1 MTGRG
6 NFHGLEPM
14 AICLMSLGKVIQL
27 GYQRAFYLQEL
38 GTDVNVN
45 GETRM
50 WGVWKPGRR
59 LKGNKGVG
67 LKKVKGTASSFC

>member
-14 AICLMSLGKVIQL
+14 AICLMSLGKVISL

-45 GETRM
+45 GELAC
-50 WGVWKPGRR
+50 GVSGSQAEDSKEIREW
-59 LKGNKGVG
+59 
-67 LKKVKGTASSFC
+67 A

>member
-6 NFHGLEPM
+6 NLHGLKPM
-14 AICLMSLGKVIQL
+14 AVCLMILGKVIQP

-45 GETRM
+45 GELGCRVSGSQAEDSKEIRE
-50 WGVWKPGRR
+50 W
-59 LKGNKGVG
+59 
-67 LKKVKGTASSFC
+67 A